1 MTEVAVVAVKEMC
14 KGKTVGRLKEVPQ
27 IRTSSKGK
35 KYCFFKLEVRG
46 EKFSNWF
53 DFQAWGEK
61 AEEICKCK
69 CGSVIEVTYDIKNNE
84 YTTKDGQKKQ
94 AQFSPDAFTSKIT
107 VISQP
112 EAGAEGA
119 GAVSAEED
127 DLPF

>member
-1 MTEVAVVAVKEMC
+1 MTEPVVAVKEMC

-35 KYCFFKLEVRG
+35 KYCFFKLEVKG

-53 DFQAWGEK
+53 DFAAWGEK

-69 CGSVIEVTYDIKNNE
+69 CGSVIEVTYDMKNNE
-84 YTTKDGQKKQ
+84 YTTKDGQKKKD
-94 AQFSPDAFTSKIT
+94 QFSPDAFTSKIT

-112 EAGAEGA
+112 EAGAES
-119 GAVSAEED
+119 AVDESD
-127 DLPF
+127 DSQLPF

>member
-1 MTEVAVVAVKEMC
+1 MTEVAVVAVREMC

-53 DFQAWGEK
+53 DFAAWGEK

-69 CGSVIEVTYDIKNNE
+69 CGSVIEVTYDMKNNE

-112 EAGAEGA
+112 EAGAES
-119 GAVSAEED
+119 AVVDEELD
-127 DLPF
+127 NLPF

>member
-35 KYCFFKLEVRG
+35 KYCFFKLEVKG
-46 EKFSNWF
+46 ERFSNYF
-53 DFQAWGEK
+53 DFAAWGEK

-69 CGSVIEVTYDIKNNE
+69 CGSVIEVTYDMKNNE
-84 YTTKDGQKKQ
+84 YTTKDGQKKKEM
-94 AQFSPDAFTSKIT
+94 FSPDNFKNEIT

-112 EAGAEGA
+112 ENEETSAS
-119 GAVSAEED
+119 VSPEED